1 MERLILDHRAEVR
14 PRRLADF
21 VSRCLAALVA
31 ADARRRDA
39 ARLASLPD
47 YLLADMALTR
57 DAVRSHPPVLGG

>member
-1 MERLILDHRAEVR
+1 MERLTLDHRAEVR

-21 VSRCLAALVA
+21 AARRLARLVA

-47 YLLADMALTR
+47 HLLADMALTR
-57 DAVRSHPPVLGG
+57 DAVRSNPPVPGG